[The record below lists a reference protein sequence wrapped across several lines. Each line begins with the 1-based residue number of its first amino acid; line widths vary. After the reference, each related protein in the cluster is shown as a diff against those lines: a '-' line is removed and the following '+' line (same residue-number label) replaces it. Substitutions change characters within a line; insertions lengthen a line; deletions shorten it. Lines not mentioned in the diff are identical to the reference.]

1 MIKQLLLRNFTVF
14 KEADLKIHVGCDPF
28 SFKLLMCYDQAV
40 TRLGAD

>member
-14 KEADLKIHVGCDPF
+14 KEAGLKIHVGYDPF
-28 SFKLLMCYDQAV
+28 SFKLLMWYDQTV